1 MLEHSTNEMQNVKP
15 VEQEGG
21 SETSRSMFNK
31 TGTLRQPQEAENE
44 SAQEH
49 EVEPIRSE
57 EESVNLAPIAER
69 AQTD

>member
-31 TGTLRQPQEAENE
+31 TSSLLQPQEAVNE

-49 EVEPIRSE
+49 ESEPIRSKE
-57 EESVNLAPIAER
+57 KSVNRAPIAER
-69 AQTD
+69 AQTN